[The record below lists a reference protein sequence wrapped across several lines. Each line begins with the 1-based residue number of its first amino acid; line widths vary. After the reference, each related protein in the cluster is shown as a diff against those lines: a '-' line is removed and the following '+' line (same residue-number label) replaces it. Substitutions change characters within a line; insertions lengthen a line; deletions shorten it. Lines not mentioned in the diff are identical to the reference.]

1 MNAIIKTYR
10 PTLRIKSNTFF
21 IQSRGLHSGR
31 PLKKPIPN
39 CFAITLSNQKEY
51 ELYFALVEGLFQN
64 KAFHHHI
71 IGSVIPMIRIDDLKQ
86 VVRTGFEVIEKSQE
100 KFQKMVKIV
109 STIDKSIEV
118 LEQRIALMKELKS
131 AHLQEQFKRR
141 I

>member
-1 MNAIIKTYR
+1 
-10 PTLRIKSNTFF
+10 
-21 IQSRGLHSGR
+21 
-31 PLKKPIPN
+31 
-39 CFAITLSNQKEY
+39 
-51 ELYFALVEGLFQN
+51 
-64 KAFHHHI
+64 
-71 IGSVIPMIRIDDLKQ
+71 MIRIDDLKQ